1 MGLRRAHQ
9 RKREATVRLVPTGSL
24 HGGQSARRATPASAR
39 DRSPTEASMIRETSQ
54 NLRPPERGEECP
66 TLLAIRLKEA
76 FDKAQARKRQPE
88 TQGP

>member
-1 MGLRRAHQ
+1 
-9 RKREATVRLVPTGSL
+9 V
-24 HGGQSARRATPASAR
+24 
-39 DRSPTEASMIRETSQ
+39 IRENSQ

-88 TQGP
+88 TQRP